1 MKRIDLLRKIRR
13 ISRKRGIGITES
25 EGGSHTKLTVGHTKL
40 IIGRHR
46 ELKPGETRAILQTL
60 ENEFGKGWWKDE

>member
-13 ISRKRGIGITES
+13 KARESGISITES
-25 EGGSHTKLTVGHTKL
+25 EGGSHTKLTVGKTFF

-46 ELKPGETRAILQTL
+46 ELKPWETREILQIL
-60 ENEFGKGWWKDE
+60 VDEFGERWWKSE